1 MCDGALERATRLPF
15 WRQIMINQKITTE
28 LAVFAVAPAHSWKLS
43 SFLGKVVQK
52 RCEITQVVG
61 LHVYLP
67 GT

>member
-1 MCDGALERATRLPF
+1 
-15 WRQIMINQKITTE
+15 MINQKITTE
-28 LAVFAVAPAHSWKLS
+28 LAVFAVAPARSRKLFS
-43 SFLGKVVQK
+43 LLGKVVQK

>member
-1 MCDGALERATRLPF
+1 MMEHWSVQPGCPPR
-15 WRQIMINQKITTE
+15 RQIMINQKITTE
-28 LAVFAVAPAHSWKLS
+28 LAVFAVAPARSRKLFS
-43 SFLGKVVQK
+43 LLGKVVQK